1 MVFIH
6 QNKRKVFEKNKS
18 GLKTIEYI
26 SEKLDEFKNKRIL
39 VFGDLI
45 LDKYV
50 YTFTSRISREAPV
63 LILEEEEEKYF
74 MGGAGSTLMNLHTF
88 GIKADILTAVGEDEE
103 GFILEEIL
111 KSKNISTEGLFKF
124 KNYKTPLKTRIL
136 SGDKNTKKQQVLRVD
151 RNKKF
156 EGKREK
162 FFSFLNKKIALYD
175 AIIISDYNYNIVNP
189 LIVKKIVSLKK
200 APPLFV
206 DSRFRVSKY
215 KSIFSITPNEG
226 ELFFPEHL
234 PEKNSLAKILK
245 KAKKLIKNN
254 KIKSILVTRG
264 SRGMVLVEENHHIE
278 IPAFGSDDIV
288 DSTGAGDSVIAA
300 YTSFYTVSGDF
311 FLSAIVSNV
320 SGAIQVMKS
329 GAQPVTVEELKNGIK
344 KFKNQII
351 ETVKR
356 YSKLP

>member
-1 MVFIH
+1 MF
-6 QNKRKVFEKNKS
+6 KKNKS
-18 GLKTIEYI
+18 GLKTIEYLL
-26 SEKLDEFKNKRIL
+26 EKIYKFKNKRIL

-45 LDKYV
+45 LDKYM

-74 MGGAGSTLMNLHTF
+74 MGGAGSTLMNLHAF
-88 GIKADILTAVGEDEE
+88 GVKADILTAVGEDEE
-103 GFILEEIL
+103 GFILEKIL
-111 KSKNISTEGLFKF
+111 KSNNISTEGLFKF

-151 RNKKF
+151 RSKKF

-162 FFSFLNKKIALYD
+162 FFSFLKKKISLYD
-175 AIIISDYNYNIVNP
+175 AVIISDYNYNIVNP
-189 LIVKKIVSLKK
+189 IIVKKIVSLKK
-200 APPLFV
+200 DLPLFV
-206 DSRFRVSKY
+206 DSRFKVSKY
-215 KSIFSITPNEG
+215 KSILSITPNEG
-226 ELFFPEHL
+226 ELFFPENL
-234 PEKNSLAKILK
+234 PDKRTLRKILK
-245 KAKKLIKNN
+245 KAMKLIKNN

-264 SRGMVLVEENHHIE
+264 SKGMVLVDENRYIE

-300 YTSFYTVSGDF
+300 YSSFYTVSKDF

-344 KFKNQII
+344 KFKDQII
-351 ETVKR
+351 ETVKNYNR
-356 YSKLP
+356 LP